1 MSREIVEHLS
11 AVDPVLA
18 RVIAAHGPYGL
29 VPRAADAPFRHL
41 ARAITYQQL
50 NGVAAGTIF
59 RRLVA
64 LFHPDD
70 PQAFPTPEQLL
81 AVPQEKLRAAGY
93 SGSKV
98 AALKDLAARALD
110 GTVPDTATLL
120 PLDDDAIVAR
130 LTAVRGIGRWT
141 VEMMLMFQ
149 LGRPDVLP
157 IDDFGVRNGFRLAYG
172 LRDMPSPRALAAF
185 GARWAPHRSAAA
197 WYLWRACELH
207 RAGRLPEPPKPA
219 PRLSLPGRRRR
230 RRPAAAPASA
240 AGMRV
245 AAGTQ
250 AVSVANPSTTAR
262 RKTKTQPNAQARA
275 RRRGRTAL
283 ATAKSKAKAKKPARP
298 PGVRTRSARSRARR

>member
-29 VPRAADAPFRHL
+29 VPQAADAPFRHL

-81 AVPQEKLRAAGY
+81 AVPDEKLRAAGY

-207 RAGRLPEPPKPA
+207 KAGRLPEPPKPA
-219 PRLSLPGRRRR
+219 PRLSLPGRRKTKA
-230 RRPAAAPASA
+230 RPDAKARAS
-240 AGMRV
+240 GR
-245 AAGTQ
+245 G
-250 AVSVANPSTTAR
+250 TTA
-262 RKTKTQPNAQARA
+262 
-275 RRRGRTAL
+275 
-283 ATAKSKAKAKKPARP
+283 KAKAKKPARP
-298 PGVRTRSARSRARR
+298 PLVRTQSARSRARR

>member
-1 MSREIVEHLS
+1 MTREIIEHLGN
-11 AVDPVLA
+11 VDPVMA
-18 RVIAAHGPYGL
+18 RIIAAHGPYGL
-29 VPRAADAPFRHL
+29 APKAADAPFRHL

-70 PQAFPTPEQLL
+70 PEAFPTPEQLL
-81 AVPQEKLRAAGY
+81 AVPDEKLRAAGY

-98 AALKDLAARALD
+98 AALKDLASKALD

-157 IDDFGVRNGFRLAYG
+157 VDDFGVRNGFRLAYG
-172 LRDMPSPRALAAF
+172 LRKMPSPRALAAF

-197 WYLWRACELH
+197 WYLWRACDLH
-207 RAGRLPEPPKPA
+207 KAGRLPEPLRPA
-219 PRLSLPGRRRR
+219 PRL
-230 RRPAAAPASA
+230 AAPLRSKRRGARQQA
-240 AGMRV
+240 VPGPGLR
-245 AAGTQ
+245 AGTTPPFRTC
-250 AVSVANPSTTAR
+250 SP
-262 RKTKTQPNAQARA
+262 PAQ
-275 RRRGRTAL
+275 
-283 ATAKSKAKAKKPARP
+283 
-298 PGVRTRSARSRARR
+298 

>member
-1 MSREIVEHLS
+1 MNDDVVAHL
-11 AVDPVLA
+11 AAADPVMA
-18 RVIAAHGPYGL
+18 RLIAAVGSYGL
-29 VPRAADAPFRHL
+29 VPKAADAPFRHL

-59 RRLVA
+59 RRLIA

-70 PQAFPTPEQLL
+70 PEAFPTPAQLL
-81 AVPQEKLRAAGY
+81 AMPEARLRAAGY

-98 AALKDLAARALD
+98 AALKDLAAKALD

-172 LRDMPSPRALAAF
+172 LRAMPAPRALAAF
-185 GARWAPHRSAAA
+185 GARWAPQRSAAA
-197 WYLWRACELH
+197 WYLWRACDLH
-207 RAGRLPEPPKPA
+207 KAGKLPQPLRPA
-219 PRLSLPGRRRR
+219 PRLRN
-230 RRPAAAPASA
+230 PAARRKRSVAIGANA
-240 AGMRV
+240 AAKATA
-245 AAGTQ
+245 AAGTK
-250 AVSVANPSTTAR
+250 PSTNDRKAPAGAGVRRDSACAAR
-262 RKTKTQPNAQARA
+262 P
-275 RRRGRTAL
+275 RRSGGRT
-283 ATAKSKAKAKKPARP
+283 R
-298 PGVRTRSARSRARR
+298 

>member
-1 MSREIVEHLS
+1 MSHEILRHLG
-11 AVDPVLA
+11 AVDPVMA
-18 RVIAAHGPYGL
+18 RLVAAVGPYGL
-29 VPRAADAPFRHL
+29 VPKAADAPFRHL

-59 RRLVA
+59 RRLIA
-64 LFHPDD
+64 LFPAAS
-70 PQAFPTPEQLL
+70 PSGMPAAEPFPTPAQLL
-81 AVPQEKLRAAGY
+81 ALPDAALRGAGY

-98 AALKDLAARALD
+98 AALKDLAAKALD

-172 LRDMPSPRALAAF
+172 LRTLPKPAALAAW
-185 GARWAPHRSAAA
+185 GARWSPYRSAAA

-207 RAGRLPEPPKPA
+207 KAGTLPSPLRPA
-219 PRLSLPGRRRR
+219 PRLRLPKKKKKSRVKVRPLGSASAALPRRPDGRTPTRRRR
-230 RRPAAAPASA
+230 APRSRAPAS
-240 AGMRV
+240 
-245 AAGTQ
+245 
-250 AVSVANPSTTAR
+250 
-262 RKTKTQPNAQARA
+262 
-275 RRRGRTAL
+275 
-283 ATAKSKAKAKKPARP
+283 KK
-298 PGVRTRSARSRARR
+298 

>member
-1 MSREIVEHLS
+1 MTDAVIAHL
-11 AVDPVLA
+11 AAADPVMA
-18 RVIAAHGPYGL
+18 RLVAAVGSYGL
-29 VPRAADAPFRHL
+29 VPKAADAPFRHL

-59 RRLVA
+59 RRLIT

-70 PQAFPTPEQLL
+70 PEAFPTPAQLL
-81 AVPQEKLRAAGY
+81 AMPEARLRAAGY

-98 AALKDLAARALD
+98 AALKDLAAKALD

-172 LRDMPSPRALAAF
+172 LRAMPAPRALAAF
-185 GARWAPHRSAAA
+185 GARWAPQRSAAA
-197 WYLWRACELH
+197 WYLWRACDLH
-207 RAGRLPEPPKPA
+207 KAGALPEPLRPA
-219 PRLSLPGRRRR
+219 PRLRVPGKRR
-230 RRPAAAPASA
+230 AAKRKPRGEVMASA
-240 AGMRV
+240 
-245 AAGTQ
+245 
-250 AVSVANPSTTAR
+250 
-262 RKTKTQPNAQARA
+262 
-275 RRRGRTAL
+275 
-283 ATAKSKAKAKKPARP
+283 KAKAKAKGETAKPSA
-298 PGVRTRSARSRARR
+298 TRRIETRATRARR